1 MQAMGY
7 GGFRPESGEVV
18 GGPGDRGIDGIIYLD
33 KLGLETIY
41 LQAKRWDGS
50 VGRPEVQKFSGSL
63 DGVRA
68 KKGVMVT
75 TSTFAPSAAE
85 YVASID
91 KRIVLV
97 DGERLVNLMTEHSVG
112 VSEHRRLV
120 LMRVDSDYFEEQ

>member
-1 MQAMGY
+1 MS
-7 GGFRPESGEVV
+7 RRV
-18 GGPGDRGIDGIIYLD
+18 IYLD

-75 TSTFAPSAAE
+75 TSTFAQGAFE
-85 YVASID
+85 YAKSID
-91 KRIVLV
+91 KRIVLI
-97 DGERLVNLMTEHSVG
+97 DGERLVNLMIEHGVG
-112 VSEHRRLV
+112 VSEYRRVSLV
-120 LMRVDSDYFEEQ
+120 RIDTDYFEEQ